1 MVLVQ
6 KYYIIVS
13 CGLKISN
20 NELRLLTVV
29 VTNEQNEYL

>member
-1 MVLVQ
+1 MVQ

-20 NELRLLTVV
+20 NELRIETLLVL
-29 VTNEQNEYL
+29 YDKYKIL